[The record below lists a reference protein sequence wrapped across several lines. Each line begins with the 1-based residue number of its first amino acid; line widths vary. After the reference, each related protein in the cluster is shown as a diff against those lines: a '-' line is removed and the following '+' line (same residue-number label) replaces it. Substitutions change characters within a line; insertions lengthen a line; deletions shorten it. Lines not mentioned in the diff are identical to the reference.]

1 MKKILAVL
9 SVVAMMFASCTPDKG
24 GSTEIVPTFPEL
36 QELTVES
43 GKSYEITFAAEQSWS
58 VSLSAE
64 AAIYATLTYTYDGYT
79 STDTQFYGEAGEHTM
94 VVNVREDAVS
104 YAKDITFNVDMTLG
118 RYTQSIAK
126 LTIPITPYE
135 IDVYGSAP
143 EGFEDIVTKFI
154 TDGHPADGPFV
165 NVPNKY
171 SVRYLNASEAQY
183 GDYVVAHDFDK
194 LDNID
199 EGYKYVIYAKDSE
212 GNFVPVGEESK
223 WLAMRTFK
231 RDITDD
237 EGKTKSYNMFSLEM
251 NHKSSAAVFTEGV
264 GYEAYVNIEDENGD
278 AIVSVYFLYDPNAV
292 VVVETKVELA
302 NPELAAEKGV
312 TFEGSDITYTLTF
325 PKSNLLTTD
334 YLAGALKFTGYND
347 VYGGFG
353 SGTQNL
359 VFEHDATNDVWYI
372 RYVSLA
378 EGGVSLENLERE
390 EVLNISAVGSE
401 LHSYTINLV
410 FDWITDNGGSAADGT
425 VSFVNAEVANA
436 AGATLSKLESTS
448 EDFDSEWAIDN
459 QYILTYASAD
469 ILKSPARAALNIP
482 GFDIGTVSNI
492 HNGNSGNDYSYSDVL
507 DFSKDASTGEVLL
520 TLKDADVAD
529 IPNGKCDLL
538 CADGSGKKFIRI
550 LFVLNN
556 TQRE

>member
-43 GKSYEITFAAEQSWS
+43 GKSYEITFVAEQSWS

-194 LDNID
+194 LYN
-199 EGYKYVIYAKDSE
+199 YVVYAKGADGE
-212 GNFVPVGEESK
+212 FVAVGEESK
-223 WLAMRTFK
+223 WLAIRTFK
-231 RDITDD
+231 RNITDD
-237 EGKTKSYNMFSLEM
+237 KGNTKSYSMFSLEM

-325 PKSNLLTTD
+325 PKSNILTTD
-334 YLAGALKFTGYND
+334 YLAGALKFT
-347 VYGGFG
+347 VY
-353 SGTQNL
+353 SVASVTL
-359 VFEHDATNDVWYI
+359 
-372 RYVSLA
+372 
-378 EGGVSLENLERE
+378 
-390 EVLNISAVGSE
+390 
-401 LHSYTINLV
+401 
-410 FDWITDNGGSAADGT
+410 T
-425 VSFVNAEVANA
+425 VS
-436 AGATLSKLESTS
+436 
-448 EDFDSEWAIDN
+448 I
-459 QYILTYASAD
+459 I
-469 ILKSPARAALNIP
+469 
-482 GFDIGTVSNI
+482 
-492 HNGNSGNDYSYSDVL
+492 
-507 DFSKDASTGEVLL
+507 
-520 TLKDADVAD
+520 
-529 IPNGKCDLL
+529 
-538 CADGSGKKFIRI
+538 
-550 LFVLNN
+550 
-556 TQRE
+556 